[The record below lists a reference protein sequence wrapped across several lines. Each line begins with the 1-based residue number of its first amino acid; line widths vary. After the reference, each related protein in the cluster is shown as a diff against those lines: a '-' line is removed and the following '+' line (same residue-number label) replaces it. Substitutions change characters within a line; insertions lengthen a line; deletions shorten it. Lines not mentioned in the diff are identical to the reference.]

1 MKKWAYSLAILTF
14 MIFTYLFFSYEKDFV
29 IQLDHMFSKL
39 LAGNDFIT
47 LFHYIGE
54 TKFIIFVALLL
65 LIILWLRQRNYRAMI
80 FVLLT
85 IALGN
90 VLNQLVKNWI
100 QRPRPELLD
109 QLTSYSF
116 PSGHAMIGL
125 LYIFTIAYLL
135 SKALKTNNRIVITI
149 WVVAVFLTFLT
160 GLSRVSESRHYISDV
175 IAGWS
180 LGYSW
185 FILCV
190 IWYESTVKKVKRNS

>member
-1 MKKWAYSLAILTF
+1 MKKWAYSLAIITF
-14 MIFTYLFFSYEKDFV
+14 IIFTYLLFSYESDFV
-29 IQLDHMFSKL
+29 VQIDHMFSKL
-39 LAGNDFIT
+39 LAGNDIIT

-54 TKFIIFVALLL
+54 TKFIIFVGLLL
-65 LIILWLRQRNYRAMI
+65 LILSWFRQRNYRAMI

-135 SKALKTNNRIVITI
+135 SKALKTHNKIVLTI
-149 WVVAVFLTFLT
+149 WVVAVVLTFLT

-190 IWYESTVKKVKRNS
+190 IWYEGTSRKIKRNS